1 MALDSCNNCPQYCL
15 GLEYSTDC
23 GYVGTD
29 IPSVGVSKGE
39 SLTGAL
45 EKMASAQTPEPVDSS
60 TITTDDVMTTS
71 AIRNMGSLCAS
82 KILTRDIEYKVSVS
96 NSVSMFSWD
105 LGNVVN
111 KLPSGFNVAFARIR
125 GVGRKVGNS
134 SVIFDAE
141 NYSAAQ
147 TIALDRYPLTVDIT
161 LRLVTECGNVDM
173 TKSIYIHA
181 AAPISATRAYM
192 DVQDVVTGSSTSD
205 YKLTDQLDIL
215 ELNMQTNMQKLNEVE
230 TMTLNGRKVN
240 FKDVVAA
247 NNAEIENIQVELDDP
262 SSFVVGYTN
271 DGLTST
277 DTITNLF
284 TALYSEIQTLKEDLD
299 QKNAQIVTLQAQVES
314 LL

>member
-1 MALDSCNNCPQYCL
+1 M

-23 GYVGTD
+23 GYVGSN
-29 IPSVGVSKGE
+29 IPSAGVVKGE

-45 EKMASAQTPEPVDSS
+45 EKIAAAQSPVVSEDE
-60 TITTDDVMTTS
+60 TVLTTDNVMTTS
-71 AIRNMGSLCAS
+71 AIRNMGTLCAS
-82 KILTRDIEYKVSVS
+82 KILTRDIEYKVSVG
-96 NSVSMFSWD
+96 NSTSMFSWD
-105 LGNVVN
+105 VSNVIN
-111 KLPSGFNVAFARIR
+111 KLPSGFNVGFVRVR

-161 LRLVTECGNVDM
+161 IRLVTECGNVDM

-181 AAPISATRAYM
+181 AAPIAATRVFM
-192 DVQDVVTGSSTSD
+192 DVQDVATGSSSSD
-205 YKLTDQLDIL
+205 YKLTDQLDII
-215 ELNMQTNMQKLNEVE
+215 ELNLQTSMQKLNEVE
-230 TMTLNGRKVN
+230 VMTLNGRKVN

-262 SSFVVGYTN
+262 SVFQVSYTN
-271 DGLTST
+271 NGLNSS
-277 DTITNLF
+277 DTITNLI
-284 TALYSEIQTLKEDLD
+284 TDLYSEIQSLKDDLA
-299 QKNAQIVTLQAQVES
+299 QKDAQIVTLQAQVES